1 MTDDPYLYPGTLILR
16 NKLGIKDAVA
26 FEKAERLIVTES
38 QTEGVPTGDFDLAH
52 LQAIHRH
59 LFQNWYDWAGEIR
72 TVEIKKGGH
81 QFMFRQYIENGMAD
95 VHRRI
100 TAADYFKGTSE
111 AVFADEAGRIMGDVN
126 YVHPFRE
133 GNGRT
138 QLLYL
143 EQLSATAGHALN
155 LRHIDGDAWI
165 EASRHA
171 HDTDYTLMSRTIHT
185 ALERSAALPE
195 PPPATDQLQ
204 EDLRA
209 AKESAKADDAPG
221 KAGDRGK
228 GRGR

>member
-16 NKLGIKDAVA
+16 NKLGIKDADD
-26 FEKAERLIVTES
+26 FEKAERLIVTER
-38 QTEGVPTGDFDLAH
+38 QAEGVPTGDFDLAH

-72 TVEIKKGGH
+72 TFEIKKGGQ

-100 TAADYFKGTSE
+100 TAANYFKGTSVE
-111 AVFADEAGRIMGDVN
+111 AFADEAGRIMGDVN

-143 EQLSATAGHALN
+143 EQLSATAGYLLT

-165 EASRHA
+165 EASRLA

-185 ALERSAALPE
+185 ALERSAAPPE
-195 PPPATDQLQ
+195 PAPASDQLQ
-204 EDLRA
+204 QDLRA
-209 AKESAKADDAPG
+209 AEKDTKSDDPPG
-221 KAGDRGK
+221 KATDRGK
-228 GRGR
+228 DRGR